1 MDAGIGEAALIS
13 AAIGAGTGA
22 AGSSM
27 SGGDPLKG
35 ALRGALMG
43 GVTGGIGAGIGGLGS
58 AAGTAAE
65 QTAQQAILDSAASQA
80 TSGAGAAFDPISNM
94 SNVGTT
100 GFTDQFGNAVQIP
113 SANPT
118 ILSGGSPTTLFANQG
133 VASIPTDAAGYL
145 PSNAGTSSFTDRF
158 GNAFQGPSTNPTI
171 LSGSEQQSITGNPLT
186 NQTESKGMFDFGY
199 KGKSPNVLGYG
210 PQSNLGLAGVG
221 IGSGLTAAMQAER
234 EKYMPPGMTPYTGIL
249 SKYDPYSARGVQ
261 YPTQYAEGGIASL
274 AMGGQPN
281 QMYPMSQQEHTNFM
295 DPSQLP
301 ANAME
306 VRNYEPA
313 TNPMTGGMTRPMAN
327 GGITSLGSYSDG
339 GRLLR
344 GPGDGMSDNIPAT
357 IANKQPARLADGEFV
372 VPADVVSH
380 LGNGS
385 TDAGAKNLY
394 KMMDKVRKAR
404 TGNPK
409 QGKQINPGKYLPA

>member
-22 AGSSM
+22 AGSAV

-43 GVTGGIGAGIGGLGS
+43 GVTGGIGAGIGGLGG
-58 AAGTAAE
+58 AASTAAE
-65 QTAQQAILDSAASQA
+65 SAALNSAA
-80 TSGAGAAFDPISNM
+80 TDATIGLDAAGQMANPALTMPTASPYTSANPFTSSGELPSPQDFAGMQSP
-94 SNVGTT
+94 TT
-100 GFTDQFGNAVQIP
+100 SMPTQ
-113 SANPT
+113 NPT
-118 ILSGGSPTTLFANQG
+118 ILSGTEP
-133 VASIPTDAAGYL
+133 
-145 PSNAGTSSFTDRF
+145 
-158 GNAFQGPSTNPTI
+158 
-171 LSGSEQQSITGNPLT
+171 QSISGNPLA
-186 NQTESKGMFDFGY
+186 NQTASKGIMDFGY
-199 KGKSPNVLGYG
+199 KGTPTNVFGYG
-210 PQSNLGLAGVG
+210 PQSNLGLAGIGV
-221 IGSGLTAAMQAER
+221 GSGLTAAMQAER
-234 EKYMPPGMTPYTGIL
+234 EKYMPPGLTPYTGIL
-249 SKYDPYSARGVQ
+249 SKYDPYTAKGVQ
-261 YPTQYAEGGIASL
+261 YPTRYAEGGIASL

-306 VRNYEPA
+306 VRNYQPA
-313 TNPMTGGMTRPMAN
+313 TNPMTGNMTKPMAD

-339 GRLLR
+339 GRLLK

-409 QGKQINPGKYLPA
+409 QGRQINPNKYMPA

>member
-58 AAGTAAE
+58 AAAGAGAA
-65 QTAQQAILDSAASQA
+65 
-80 TSGAGAAFDPISNM
+80 SGAGAGGVAGGAGAEIS
-94 SNVGTT
+94 SELAALGA
-100 GFTDQFGNAVQIP
+100 DQAIMG
-113 SANPT
+113 
-118 ILSGGSPTTLFANQG
+118 GMGYGSPTVAGLG
-133 VASIPTDAAGYL
+133 VNSELGALGADQAIMGNMGYG
-145 PSNAGTSSFTDRF
+145 SNAGVGSELSALNSNQNIMSNMGYQNPTMT
-158 GNAFQGPSTNPTI
+158 PSTPA
-171 LSGSEQQSITGNPLT
+171 
-186 NQTESKGMFDFGY
+186 SKGMFDFGY
-199 KGKSPNVLGYG
+199 KGTSPNVLGYG

-301 ANAME
+301 SNAME

-313 TNPMTGGMTRPMAN
+313 TNPMTGSMTRPMAD

-339 GRLLR
+339 GRLLK